1 MPRPEYGGGP
11 NERDR
16 STGRAQRADH
26 DTDDDRDDR
35 SDNGDKDDKG
45 KRIDLSVTQVV
56 GAGVATLTAATAA
69 SYLNVY
75 GTVIGT
81 AVMAVLSTS
90 ATPVIQHWITRS
102 GERAK
107 GLAEKAKHSHA
118 APFTERPEPATEK
131 DDLDATTAFQAPE
144 VLQDPEDA
152 TRTMAMPSLGR
163 DLPGQTLA
171 HGFGNPADPT
181 RPHDPVPGEPTELLP
196 SVGPDDDSDTAASDA
211 TGEEG
216 TRPERGW
223 RAVLIPAGVVFVL
236 VMLVILAFELLTGRS
251 LTAWTQGQQEPTS
264 PSLLGGQSAPAHTG
278 EDEDA
283 DTSENDREPQEEG
296 TDTAPGTGTEDPA
309 EPGTSPGEQD
319 TDTPSV
325 PTEPAEPP
333 AEDPEPQL
341 PQDPGEPEPEPG
353 DGEQGGDVPQ
363 DGAPQ
368 GGTQNG
374 TQGGSVPTG

>member
-11 NERDR
+11 NERGR
-16 STGRAQRADH
+16 STGRAHHADRN
-26 DTDDDRDDR
+26 TEDDRDDR
-35 SDNGDKDDKG
+35 RGEDDKDGKG
-45 KRIDLSVTQVV
+45 KRIDLSMAQVV
-56 GAGVATLTAATAA
+56 GAGMATLTAATAA

-107 GLAEKAKHSHA
+107 GLAGKARQPHA
-118 APFTERPEPATEK
+118 APFTERPEPANER
-131 DDLDATTAFQAPE
+131 DDLGATAAFRVPD
-144 VLQDPEDA
+144 VFQDPEDA

-196 SVGPDDDSDTAASDA
+196 SVGPRDHSDTAASDR

-216 TRPERGW
+216 TRPKRGR
-223 RAVLIPAGVVFVL
+223 RAVLIPAGAVFVL

-251 LTAWTQGQQEPTS
+251 LTAWTQGQDEPTS
-264 PSLLGGQSAPAHTG
+264 PSLLGGQSAPARTG
-278 EDEDA
+278 EDDEETA
-283 DTSENDREPQEEG
+283 PSESDEAPQEEG

-309 EPGTSPGEQD
+309 EPGTTPGDQG
-319 TDTPSV
+319 TDTPTV
-325 PTEPAEPP
+325 PTDPAEPP
-333 AEDPEPQL
+333 AEEFEPEL
-341 PQDPGEPEPEPG
+341 PEEPAEPEPG
-353 DGEQGGDVPQ
+353 DGGQGGDTPQ

-368 GGTQNG
+368 NG
-374 TQGGSVPTG
+374 AQGESAPTG

>member
-11 NERDR
+11 TERGR
-16 STGRAQRADH
+16 STGRAHHAGR
-26 DTDDDRDDR
+26 DTEDERDDR
-35 SDNGDKDDKG
+35 RGEGGEDGKG
-45 KRIDLSVTQVV
+45 KRIDLSVAQVV
-56 GAGVATLTAATAA
+56 GAGMATLTAATAA

-107 GLAEKAKHSHA
+107 GLAEKAKNPHA
-118 APFTERPEPATEK
+118 VPFAERPEPANER
-131 DDLDATTAFQAPE
+131 DDLGATAAFRAPE
-144 VLQDPEDA
+144 VFQDPEDA

-163 DLPGQTLA
+163 DLPGRTLA

-196 SVGPDDDSDTAASDA
+196 SVGPRDHSGTAASET

-216 TRPERGW
+216 VRPKRGL

-236 VMLVILAFELLTGRS
+236 VMLVILAFELFTGRS
-251 LTAWTQGQQEPTS
+251 LTAWTQGQDEPTS

-278 EDEDA
+278 EDDEGSDP
-283 DTSENDREPQEEG
+283 SENDPVPREEE
-296 TDTAPGTGTEDPA
+296 TDTAPGTGPEDPA
-309 EPGTSPGEQD
+309 EPGTTPGDQG
-319 TDTPSV
+319 TDTPIV
-325 PTEPAEPP
+325 PTDPVEPPVEEPAPGVPEEP
-333 AEDPEPQL
+333 A
-341 PQDPGEPEPEPG
+341 EPEPG
-353 DGEQGGDVPQ
+353 DGGRGGDAPQ
-363 DGAPQ
+363 EGAP
-368 GGTQNG
+368 QNG
-374 TQGGSVPTG
+374 TQGESAPTG